1 MEIVYNENKLYK
13 RLFATIIA
21 VVFFV
26 CVLLINAFRLT
37 VLGASN
43 IVYKGLGQWYRS
55 LPVSAKRGSIIDRNG
70 EVLSSSYTTYDVYVR
85 PAGVKNVA
93 DMAFYLAKHL
103 GCDESEVYEKIAK
116 RNYSEI
122 KIASNVEKQVV
133 QNMLNNYHSGLYF
146 AENTTRNYE
155 TGDMLSQILGFVSSD
170 GHGQTGLENYYDKYL
185 YGVNG
190 TALTASDLKGKELDG
205 YESNYIPAIDGLS
218 ITLTIDAGINRI
230 LDDEIKGAYLNNSAL
245 SASGI
250 IMNPKTGEI
259 LAIST
264 KPSLDLSNIDRSNV
278 GELMRLAK
286 ATAITDAYEPGSTFK
301 IITTAIALNE
311 GLTSEHDFFYCP
323 GFRIVNGVKI
333 SCHRHSGHGSQSLA
347 DGLCNSCNCVFM
359 ELIHRIGVNKFY
371 EYLKAFGLETGY
383 NLDFPGEGKAV
394 TMPEFQVTASDLL
407 RMGFGQSVA
416 VTPLG
421 LITAV
426 SAAINGGNLMQPYFV
441 KEIASSSGNIVYSRG
456 ATIIRRVLSHNVSL
470 SLNRMLQEV
479 VDRGGGKK
487 AAVAGYD
494 IAGKTGTAQKYE
506 NGVVSH
512 GKYVASFLGY
522 APADDPEYILLV
534 VIDEPKGAYYGGSIA
549 APVAHNVFERLFELK
564 QIEANENLEADRLAL
579 APTIKL
585 PNFSGMTLTEAARL
599 ISSLGLQYLTQGEG
613 KRVVSQISEPG
624 TLVCLGDIVLL
635 IFGDDSYEI
644 D

>member
-13 RLFATIIA
+13 RLFAVVVA

-26 CVLLINAFRLT
+26 CILLINILRLT
-37 VLGASN
+37 VFSSAN

-55 LPVSAKRGSIIDRNG
+55 LPVSAKRGSFVDRNG

-85 PAGVKNVA
+85 PAGVE
-93 DMAFYLAKHL
+93 DDYEMASYLAKFL
-103 GCDESEVYEKIAK
+103 GKDEGEIFEKIHGK
-116 RNYSEI
+116 KYSEI
-122 KIASNVEKQVV
+122 KIESSVSKSVV
-133 QNMLNNYHSGLYF
+133 QKMLNNYKEGLYF

-155 TGDMLSQILGFVSSD
+155 TGEMLSQILGFVSSD
-170 GHGQTGLENYYDKYL
+170 GHGQTGLEKYYDKYL
-185 YGVNG
+185 FGVNG
-190 TALTASDLKGKELDG
+190 TFLSASDLKGKELENFD
-205 YESNYIPAIDGLS
+205 SNYIPAIDGLD

-230 LDDEIKGAYLNNSAL
+230 LDEEIKGAYLNNSAL

-259 LAIST
+259 LAVSS
-264 KPSLDLSNIDRSNV
+264 KPSLDLCNIDRSNV
-278 GELMRLAK
+278 AELMRLSK

-301 IITTAIALNE
+301 VITTAIALNE

-359 ELIHRIGVNKFY
+359 ELIRRIGTSKFY
-371 EYLKAFGLETGY
+371 DYLKAFGLESGFG
-383 NLDFPGEGKAV
+383 LDFPGEGKAV

-421 LITAV
+421 LVNAV

-441 KEIASSSGNIVYSRG
+441 KAISSASGNVLYAREATVIRKVLKSSVSSS
-456 ATIIRRVLSHNVSL
+456 
-470 SLNRMLQEV
+470 LNKMLQEV

-494 IAGKTGTAQKYE
+494 IAGKTGTAQKYDG
-506 NGVVSH
+506 GVVSH

-522 APADDPEYILLV
+522 APADDPEFVLLV

-549 APVAHNVFERLFELK
+549 APVAKNIFEKLFELK
-564 QIEANENLEADRLAL
+564 QIEANDSLEADRLAL

-585 PNFSGMTLTEAARL
+585 PNFAGMTLSESAKLA
-599 ISSLGLQYLTQGEG
+599 SSLGLQYLTQGEG
-613 KRVVSQISEPG
+613 KRVVAQISEAG
-624 TLVCLGDIVLL
+624 TLVCAGDIILL
-635 IFGDDSYEI
+635 IFGDENYGI